1 MEEGRSREEQLAQL
15 EMQLQQER
23 ALLTGLESMTYV
35 LFLLLYTYITEY
47 ECRGA
52 EVLKCC
58 CMSCIINLSDRAGV
72 LYILETLNLNI
83 AAACARILCP
93 PSSQSL
99 ARPQV

>member
-1 MEEGRSREEQLAQL
+1 VEEGRSREEQLAQL

-23 ALLTGLESMTYV
+23 ALLTGLDSMTYALV
-35 LFLLLYTYITEY
+35 LMLYTYLIEY
-47 ECRGA
+47 KCRGA

-58 CMSCIINLSDRAGV
+58 CMSCVVNISNLAGV
-72 LYILETLNLNI
+72 LCMLETPDLNI
-83 AAACARILCP
+83 AAACSGILHP